1 VVVAVSLPKEAAL
14 ALGFSVVQNKPAY
27 AITSVDSALL
37 LAVLLRQEGPL
48 RVTDAARRL
57 GVSVSTAHRLLGML
71 IYRDFAV
78 QLGDR
83 RYAAG
88 PVWLAAPGHP
98 GPTVQLRELA
108 LSHLQ
113 RLVALTRETANLL
126 VLDGDLVRFVATV
139 ECDQVLRVGDRTGRS
154 LPARLASGGRALL
167 AELCAEELAETHPGL
182 AAPER
187 ETLARELDGVR
198 RLGFAINREQTEQG
212 LTAVGVAVPGPDA
225 DGSPPLRAAL
235 SVSMPTARFSE
246 QRLAPLV
253 SSLLAAARA
262 VAADIPPAPPPAP
275 PTPPAPPAPR

>member
-1 VVVAVSLPKEAAL
+1 
-14 ALGFSVVQNKPAY
+14 VQNKPTY

-71 IYRDFAV
+71 VYRDFAV

-88 PVWLAAPGHP
+88 PVWLAAPSHP
-98 GPTVQLRELA
+98 GPTIHLRELA
-108 LSHLQ
+108 LPHLQ
-113 RLVALTRETANLL
+113 RLVATTRETANLL

-167 AELCAEELAETHPGL
+167 ADLSTDELGEMHPGL
-182 AAPER
+182 PVHER
-187 ETLARELDGVR
+187 EALTRELDGVR
-198 RLGFAINREQTEQG
+198 RLGFAINRELTEEG
-212 LTAVGVAVPGPDA
+212 LTAVGVAIPQGEP
-225 DGSPPLRAAL
+225 DGSPPVRAAL
-235 SVSMPTARFSE
+235 SVSMPTARFHE
-246 QRLAPLV
+246 QQLARLV
-253 SSLLAAARA
+253 SSLLAAARG
-262 VAADIPPAPPPAP
+262 VGADIAG
-275 PTPPAPPAPR
+275 TSNES